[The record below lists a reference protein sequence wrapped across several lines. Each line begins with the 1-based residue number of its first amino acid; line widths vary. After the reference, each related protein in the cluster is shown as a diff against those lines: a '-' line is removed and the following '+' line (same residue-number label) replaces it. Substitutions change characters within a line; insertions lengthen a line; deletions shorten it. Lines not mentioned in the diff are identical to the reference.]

1 MKRLLQ
7 LISLV
12 FTLIG
17 TFLGLIYWKG
27 DEYLI
32 IAISVSLFFTI
43 VFFFIVDMLIKN
55 KENIR
60 KRKFSSLSI
69 FLWFSFLIFS
79 FLSSI
84 IILHGLNVQFNAK
97 SDIQKQT
104 LNKLYLLEGMTSEYK
119 KIVKLD
125 CSTFANNLDKK
136 LNEFI
141 LSGENNNEIY
151 KELNSPP
158 YNINKNQLSR
168 INGENIN
175 RKNKIRNNY
184 KNVQE
189 RKFNKEIDDVEFKV
203 KKFLKNNMNSIKKW
217 NILDINTIYY
227 QLNIMLTNNKN
238 QLTQAFDKY
247 KTNKETNF
255 EYQIPIENIPLNDP
269 IKLWKLYNPHYLFGI
284 IAVFYLLLLS
294 PFLIHGDKTRQYKG
308 ITIEPEG
315 GVEIK

>member
-27 DEYLI
+27 DEYLM
-32 IAISVSLFFTI
+32 IAISVSMFFTI

-60 KRKFSSLSI
+60 KRKLSSLSI

-97 SDIQKQT
+97 ADIQKQT
-104 LNKLYLLEGMTSEYK
+104 LNKLSLLEGMTTEYK

-125 CSTFANNLDKK
+125 CSAFENNLNTK
-136 LNEFI
+136 LNDFRM
-141 LSGENNNEIY
+141 SGESNNGIY

-158 YNINKNQLSR
+158 YNINKKQLS
-168 INGENIN
+168 
-175 RKNKIRNNY
+175 KIKRSDSRYKTKFLTKY

-227 QLNIMLTNNKN
+227 QLDIMLADNKN
-238 QLTQAFDKY
+238 QLTETFNKY
-247 KTNKETNF
+247 KTSEDSNF
-255 EYQIPIENIPLNDP
+255 IYQIPIESIPLKDP

-284 IAVFYLLLLS
+284 LSVFYLLLLS
-294 PFLIHGDKTRQYKG
+294 PFLIHGDKKREYKG
-308 ITIEPEG
+308 QTINLEG
-315 GVEIK
+315 GIEI

>member
-32 IAISVSLFFTI
+32 IAISVSMFFTI

-60 KRKFSSLSI
+60 KRKLSSLSI

-97 SDIQKQT
+97 ADIQKQT
-104 LNKLYLLEGMTSEYK
+104 LSKLNLLEGMTTEYK

-136 LNEFI
+136 LYEFI
-141 LSGENNNEIY
+141 LSDNNNKIY

-158 YNINKNQLSR
+158 YNINKKQLSK

-227 QLNIMLTNNKN
+227 QLDIMLTNNKS
-238 QLTQAFDKY
+238 QLTETFNKH
-247 KTNKETNF
+247 KTNEESNF
-255 EYQIPIENIPLNDP
+255 NYQIPTESIPLNDP
-269 IKLWKLYNPHYLFGI
+269 IELWKRYNPHYLFGI
-284 IAVFYLLLLS
+284 LSVFYLLLLS
-294 PFLIHGDKTRQYKG
+294 PFLIHGDKKREYKG
-308 ITIEPEG
+308 QTINLEG
-315 GVEIK
+315 GIEI